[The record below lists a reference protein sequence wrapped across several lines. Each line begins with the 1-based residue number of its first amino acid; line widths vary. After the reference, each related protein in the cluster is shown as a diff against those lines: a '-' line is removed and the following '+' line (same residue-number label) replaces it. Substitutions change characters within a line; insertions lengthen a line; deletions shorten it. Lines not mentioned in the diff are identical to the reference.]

1 MQASFCSRCSV
12 ISCQDK
18 KSNISFMARSKCI
31 ALQSYNFSPMECN
44 SLAENRVSLNI
55 FNYHTWVEYEKYTR
69 ICIISLLGDTEELN
83 ISQSILFINVIFNE
97 IYSRL
102 SQLNRTFALSIK
114 AKWIIRIITV

>member
-1 MQASFCSRCSV
+1 
-12 ISCQDK
+12 
-18 KSNISFMARSKCI
+18 
-31 ALQSYNFSPMECN
+31 MECN
-44 SLAENRVSLNI
+44 SMAENRVSLRI
-55 FNYHTWVEYEKYTR
+55 FNCHTWVKCEKHTR

>member
-1 MQASFCSRCSV
+1 MLLTRNSSSSDWSRFSV
-12 ISCQDK
+12 NQRGYTGDPK
-18 KSNISFMARSKCI
+18 
-31 ALQSYNFSPMECN
+31 
-44 SLAENRVSLNI
+44 
-55 FNYHTWVEYEKYTR
+55 HTR

>member
-1 MQASFCSRCSV
+1 MQSTTFTLMKR
-12 ISCQDK
+12 
-18 KSNISFMARSKCI
+18 
-31 ALQSYNFSPMECN
+31 N
-44 SLAENRVSLNI
+44 SLKDNRVSLSILNC
-55 FNYHTWVEYEKYTR
+55 HTWMEYEKHTR